1 MIVDESKKVK
11 VVKVANLTK
20 QLHNLQQTIDRL
32 VAKKEYLQQQLVE
45 QQQQD
50 IMQSMQRAQTVL
62 GTKRKRTAEDDAA
75 GAVASGTQLL

>member
-20 QLHNLQQTIDRL
+20 QLHNLQQTIDSL